1 MIRIAVLL
9 LAIAI
14 LPARSQEA
22 QIVADTFHLSGP
34 NVIRYQTMAG
44 FTERQRLLIVGAHT
58 GAGCGFHSRGPG
70 RAGWMEWAVESDPD
84 TCVEL
89 RARGPGIPPEMPL
102 GSHHRV
108 VYFSATFDSAAAKK
122 SDTTRKKP

>member
-34 NVIRYQTMAG
+34 NMIRYQTMAG
-44 FTERQRLLIVGAHT
+44 FTEQQRVLIVGAHT

-70 RAGWMEWAVESDPD
+70 RSGWMEWIAESDP
-84 TCVEL
+84 
-89 RARGPGIPPEMPL
+89 
-102 GSHHRV
+102 
-108 VYFSATFDSAAAKK
+108 AAKK
-122 SDTTRKKP
+122 SDTTKEEAVTLGVPRVR